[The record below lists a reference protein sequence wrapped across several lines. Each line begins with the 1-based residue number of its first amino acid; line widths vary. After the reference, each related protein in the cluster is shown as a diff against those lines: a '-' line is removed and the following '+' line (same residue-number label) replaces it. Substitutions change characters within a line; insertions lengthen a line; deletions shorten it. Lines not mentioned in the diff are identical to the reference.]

1 MVYEIYSRANESH
14 NVDKSYGYY
23 ESLVELIADFI
34 LLQREV
40 IYAKVV
46 VGTDEFNE
54 FGENINQAFDT
65 YVL

>member
-1 MVYEIYSRANESH
+1 MIYEIYSRVNDSH
-14 NVDKSYGYY
+14 DVDKSYGYY
-23 ESLVELIADFI
+23 ESLVELMADFI
-34 LLQREV
+34 LLEREV

-54 FGENINQAFDT
+54 FGENITQAFDT